1 MKEDVIYPSMVIRS
15 QAETIELLEKQLK
28 QIQNNWNDL
37 KALIKDWK
45 EDLEFYEEDL
55 EMLDEGKLLTLNEIL
70 ELILEIESR
79 K

>member
-28 QIQNNWNDL
+28 QIQKNWNDL

-45 EDLEFYEEDL
+45 EDLKFYEEDL